1 MRNKKNKTP
10 AGQLFF
16 SRTWDFLNVYLIKQA
31 GRSPA
36 TAESYRDSLTVFK
49 NYLTG
54 ELGSSIGTFQFS
66 DCTKECIYGYR
77 EYLLGKGIQPST
89 VNVRVAAIRSY
100 LNYAADMNVSVQSIA
115 LVISQISPCR
125 TIIKEKAVLTE
136 EALAALLSAPPHTR
150 AGIRERA
157 ILVLLY
163 DTAMRV
169 SELLNVRL
177 CDIASDKRYLCIFIT
192 GKGNKERTVQLT
204 DEAAGHLN
212 EYLRIY
218 HGASPKDA
226 YLFSTTI
233 KGVTDRMSVG
243 NVQRIIKKYAAQVRA
258 GGVELPESVHCH
270 MFRNP
275 KVGILCA
282 GQRRQTFIRMAY
294 QSSWSRQC
302 LAMPVQKRP
311 KTIMQKLLLNSFG
324 MSLNQSLHQ
333 QKKKNLYGQA
343 VKKKW
348 PGVAD

>member
-100 LNYAADMNVSVQSIA
+100 LSYAADMDVSVQSIA

-150 AGIRERA
+150 AGIRDRA

-177 CDIASDKRYLCIFIT
+177 CDIASDKRYPCIFIT

-212 EYLRIY
+212 EYLRVY

-233 KGVTDRMSVG
+233 KGVTDHMSVG

-258 GGVELPESVHCH
+258 GGVGLPESVHCH
-270 MFRNP
+270 MFRRT
-275 KVGILCA
+275 KA
-282 GQRRQTFIRMAY
+282 T
-294 QSSWSRQC
+294 
-302 LAMPVQKRP
+302 
-311 KTIMQKLLLNSFG
+311 
-324 MSLNQSLHQ
+324 
-333 QKKKNLYGQA
+333 NLYQDGIPIELVSTVLGHARTETTKNYYAKASVEQLRNVLESA
-343 VKKKW
+343 PAPIEKEEPLW
-348 PGVAD
+348 TGSEEEMARRCGLR